1 MNRFTH
7 LVVSAFVAV
16 ALAFGPGGFAAA
28 QSNGKNA
35 KCSNCGKVEQIRV
48 VEQSDW
54 KKYAAPAAGAVVGG
68 VIGHQFG
75 GGSGKTAL
83 TVVGALGGG
92 MAGHKVEEKHRD
104 KVYEVIV
111 RMDDGSHRT
120 VTYQSS
126 PPVREGDRVRLRDGQ
141 LVLVEP

>member
-1 MNRFTH
+1 MNRFIRI
-7 LVVSAFVAV
+7 VVAAFAAL

-28 QSNGKNA
+28 QSNA
-35 KCSNCGKVEQIRV
+35 KKCTNCGNVEQIRT

-54 KKYAAPAAGAVVGG
+54 KKYAAPAAGAIVGG
-68 VIGHQFG
+68 VIGNQFG
-75 GGSGKTAL
+75 GGSGKTLL
-83 TVVGALGGG
+83 TIVGALGGG
-92 MAGHKVEEKHRD
+92 LAGHKVESKTRD

-120 VTYQSS
+120 ITYQSE

-141 LVLVEP
+141 LVVVES

>member
-1 MNRFTH
+1 MIRILHFI
-7 LVVSAFVAV
+7 LAAAG
-16 ALAFGPGGFAAA
+16 ALTLTFGPAGPAAA
-28 QSNGKNA
+28 QSKA
-35 KCSNCGKVEQIRV
+35 KKCSNCGNVAQIRA

-92 MAGHKVEEKHRD
+92 LVGHKVESKNRD

-111 RMDDGSHRT
+111 RMDDGSNRT
-120 VTYQSS
+120 VTYQSQ

-141 LVLVEP
+141 LVVVEQ